1 MFNGQNCK
9 KYSTRD
15 VFLLLQ
21 TTLQKLK
28 KRLKKS
34 SAQLH
39 LRFSLKIETIALF
52 LLCTLKYSFMTVW
65 YISLLSIFIRLINFL
80 SDLLAFLWFR
90 KSLTHRGI
98 SNEPFDVNYILSLYE
113 QLRMPS
119 KSSKHLSPVCSGKH
133 LNTSFDKFAVFA
145 DGSEQKPNS
154 ENSRLQSSTFSR
166 NELLQNYFRR
176 VICEF

>member
-65 YISLLSIFIRLINFL
+65 YISLLSIFIRLINFP

-145 DGSEQKPNS
+145 DEFEQKPNS

>member
-65 YISLLSIFIRLINFL
+65 YISLLSIFIRLINFP

-145 DGSEQKPNS
+145 DEFEQKPNS

-176 VICEF
+176 VSCEF

>member
-1 MFNGQNCK
+1 MFNGKNCK

-65 YISLLSIFIRLINFL
+65 YISLLSIFIRLINFP

-119 KSSKHLSPVCSGKH
+119 KSSKHLSPVCSGNH

-145 DGSEQKPNS
+145 DEFEQKPNS